1 VVCSDDREGL
11 GPRRAA
17 TVRALMPHLLG
28 LSGDDVDLVDAAVDR
43 LDGFLESLPD
53 RARADEFCQLI
64 DAVGALS
71 LSRYFS
77 LPGGLSGRQLED
89 LVETLFDREMSFGEQ
104 LLTLGLS
111 FRGSQPPSPWDLAR
125 SLRELLAVAFYS
137 NPQAD
142 RITGFVPAY
151 ERESVLRVAPEEA
164 DAHPFTSADRTRLDV
179 DAIIAKLE
187 SRPPKPS
194 TGWFKNDGRPRVAII
209 GSGPGGAAAASQ
221 LTPHADVVIFEAGA
235 RFAAREFPY
244 DTLAAMSLLYEGGL
258 LTPTRDLDVRVLIPR
273 AVGGGSVMNEGV
285 SIRPRSSTLDHWQR
299 HGAHFDR
306 PGLERALDDVE
317 VRQRFQPIADDLAT
331 SNGALWRE
339 GLLAMPTE
347 VMVNPVLS
355 DIATRASMHAG
366 SPHADRRGDRCLACG
381 LCNYG
386 CRFGHH
392 LTVDRTFLYDA
403 ESGGARIVENTR
415 VERLVSRRDKE
426 TGQVRVTE
434 IIVTHAGE
442 REKIEVDHVVVAAG
456 TPGSP
461 ALLLRSAEGGALSTI
476 PAARGDLLGANFGF
490 NVGSPA
496 IARWAERPPR
506 PSYLGVQTQY
516 VATKPG
522 DDTFILEN
530 GFIPPG
536 VMASSIPGLGP
547 THRDWMASYPN
558 IGMAVNTIGT
568 PSNGRV
574 DRNAQIAFRVEDG
587 TLGILRETLATLV
600 DAWLHAGAAEVRPAG
615 VHPLG
620 RVEAVFDQRF
630 RGKETEIL
638 KVLERAAPL
647 AEHLQIGSGHPQG
660 GLAMNDDP
668 HKGVVDGRFKVH
680 GTTNLFVADASV
692 FPTTIVVN
700 LQWLVLGLGVLAG
713 REIAAQ
719 IT

>member
-1 VVCSDDREGL
+1 MCSRKREGL

-17 TVRALMPHLLG
+17 TVRALMPQLLG
-28 LSGDDVDLVDAAVDR
+28 LSGDDLELVDAAVDR
-43 LDGFLESLPD
+43 LDGFLASLPD
-53 RARADEFCQLI
+53 RARAAEFCQLL
-64 DAVGALS
+64 DAVGAVS
-71 LSRYFS
+71 VASYFA
-77 LPGGLSGRQLED
+77 LPGSLDSEQLAD
-89 LVETLFDREMSFGEQ
+89 LVELLFDRKRSFGEQ
-104 LLTLGLS
+104 LLTVGLGL
-111 FRGSQPPSPWDLAR
+111 RGPQPPSPWDIAR

-142 RITGFVPAY
+142 RITGFVPAHD
-151 ERESVLRVAPEEA
+151 RESVLAVAPEEA
-164 DAHPFTSADRTRLDV
+164 TAHPFTSADRTRLDV
-179 DAIIAKLE
+179 DAIVEKLTARE
-187 SRPPKPS
+187 PRPAG
-194 TGWFKNDGRPRVAII
+194 GWFRNDGRPRVAII
-209 GSGPGGAAAASQ
+209 GSGPGGSAAAAQ
-221 LTPHADVVIFEAGA
+221 LAPHADVVIFEAGA
-235 RFAAREFPY
+235 RFQPREYPY
-244 DTLAAMSLLYEGGL
+244 DTMAAMSLLYEGGL
-258 LTPTRDLDVRVLIPR
+258 MTPTRDLDVRVLIPR

-299 HGAHFDR
+299 HGAGFDR
-306 PGLERALDDVE
+306 AGLERALDAAE
-317 VRQRFQPIADDLAT
+317 VRQRFQPISQDLAT
-331 SNGALWRE
+331 SNGALWRK
-339 GLLAMPTE
+339 GLLALPAD

-392 LTVDRTFLYDA
+392 LTVDRTFLWDA
-403 ESGGARIVENTR
+403 EAAGARVVENTR
-415 VERLVSRRDKE
+415 VQRLVSRKDPA
-426 TGQVRVTE
+426 TGRVRVTE
-434 IIVTHAGE
+434 LVVTHDGE
-442 REKIEVDHVVVAAG
+442 RERVEVDHVVVAAG

-461 ALLLRSAEGGALSTI
+461 ALLVRSAAAGALSTI
-476 PAARGDLLGANFGF
+476 PAARERLLGANFGF

-496 IARWAERPPR
+496 IARWTERPPT
-506 PSYLGVQTQY
+506 PAYLGVQTQY

-536 VMASSIPGLGP
+536 VMASSIPGLGR

-558 IGMAVNTIGT
+558 LGMAVNTIGT
-568 PSNGRV
+568 PSSGRV
-574 DRNAQIAFRVEDG
+574 DGTGNISFRVGDG

-620 RVEAVFDQRF
+620 DIEAVFDQRH
-630 RGKETEIL
+630 RGKESEIL
-638 KVLERAAPL
+638 AILERAAPL

-668 HKGVVDGRFKVH
+668 TKGVVDGRFKVH
-680 GTTNLFVADASV
+680 GTSNLFVADASV

-719 IT
+719 IG